1 MLFFFLD
8 SKDVNI
14 SWGENESGFK
24 QNRININQYKA
35 KVSDSAEI
43 IKWKI
48 HSRQPLQK
56 EVKSRRVSQTG
67 KCWRAKFA
75 RNVSTDHCSTVVLAK
90 EVLRSAL
97 SAGRR
102 SNFEPG
108 SCRCSRRA
116 MLSNRSCGELSQ
128 TYGTSLELNYLNQ
141 CLHLWPSTY
150 LCVLPCYLDM
160 EILHREATP
169 YIGV

>member
-1 MLFFFLD
+1 M
-8 SKDVNI
+8 
-14 SWGENESGFK
+14 
-24 QNRININQYKA
+24 
-35 KVSDSAEI
+35 
-43 IKWKI
+43 
-48 HSRQPLQK
+48 
-56 EVKSRRVSQTG
+56 KSRRVSQTG

-128 TYGTSLELNYLNQ
+128 TYGTSLELNYRN
-141 CLHLWPSTY
+141 HLWPSIY
-150 LCVLPCYLDM
+150 LAVLPSGYGNLAQGGDSIYSAVDYKRCSGGPNWPNRVRFLANLTCQYKFRAGKQKNTTQKHFLG
-160 EILHREATP
+160 RKKGP
-169 YIGV
+169 FF